1 MNKKL
6 FSVSKILSS
15 FEKIWF
21 SDFIMGLFIIFPTGM
36 WTMMVLIACV
46 SLLTQPLLHAIA
58 MILFLIGATLTVFLG
73 YKRSIKKDRESKKDS
88 VDN

>member
-1 MNKKL
+1 
-6 FSVSKILSS
+6 
-15 FEKIWF
+15 
-21 SDFIMGLFIIFPTGM
+21 M